1 MPLGSAE
8 LQKKIGIAPG
18 GDVHIFGCRLA
29 DGAAAL
35 IVTSTE

>member
-18 GDVHIFGCRLA
+18 GDVHIFACRLA
-29 DGAAAL
+29 DGAGFL
-35 IVTSTE
+35 IVTTAE